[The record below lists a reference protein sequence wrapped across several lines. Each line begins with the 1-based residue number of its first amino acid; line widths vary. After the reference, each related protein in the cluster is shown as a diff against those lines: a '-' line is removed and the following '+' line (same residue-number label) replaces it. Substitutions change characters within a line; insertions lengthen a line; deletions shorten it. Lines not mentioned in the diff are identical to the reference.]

1 MWVADQWKEYEII
14 DCSKGEKLERWGDY
28 ILLRPDPQV
37 LWDLPRKNPA
47 WKKLN
52 GHYHRSNKGGGEWEF
67 FDLPKQWSINYK
79 DLTFH
84 LKPFTFKHTGLFPEQ
99 AVNWDWFS
107 EKIRNANR
115 EIKVLNLFA
124 YTGGA
129 TLAAA
134 KAGAKVTHVDASKG
148 MVTWGKENAVASGL
162 EDAPIRWL
170 VDDCV
175 KFVEREIRRGNHY
188 DGIIMDPPSYGRG
201 PKGEIWKL
209 EEKIHPFIALASQL
223 LSDNPLF
230 FLVNSYTTGLAPA
243 VLTYMISTEVG
254 KKFGGHV
261 ESQEIGLPVKETGLI
276 LPFGKLFFISLSFP
290 RAASPE
296 RDCMCFLPSFAETT
310 PDPAWSFRFR
320 CSASE

>member
-1 MWVADQWKEYEII
+1 MWVADQWKDYEII
-14 DCSKGEKLERWGDY
+14 DCSKGEKLERWGKY
-28 ILLRPDPQV
+28 VLLRPDPQV
-37 LWDLPRKNPA
+37 LWDTPRKNPA

-67 FDLPKQWSINYK
+67 FDLPEQWSIHYK

-99 AVNWDWFS
+99 ATNWDWFS
-107 EKIRNANR
+107 EKIRHAGR
-115 EIKVLNLFA
+115 EIKVLNLFG

-134 KAGAKVTHVDASKG
+134 KASAKVTHVDASKG
-148 MVTWGKENAVASGL
+148 MITWGKENAVSSGL
-162 EDAPIRWL
+162 GDAPIRWL

-223 LSDNPLF
+223 LSDDPLF

-243 VLTYMISTEVG
+243 VLTYMISTEVCA
-254 KKFGGHV
+254 KFGGCV
-261 ESQEIGLPVKETGLI
+261 ESQEIGLPVKESGLI
-276 LPFGKLFFISLSFP
+276 LPCG
-290 RAASPE
+290 ASG
-296 RDCMCFLPSFAETT
+296 R
-310 PDPAWSFRFR
+310 WSR
-320 CSASE
+320 E

>member
-1 MWVADQWKEYEII
+1 MLWISDEWKEYEVL
-14 DCSKGEKLERWGDY
+14 DASGGERLERWGKF
-28 ILLRPDPQV
+28 ILVRPDPQV
-37 LWDLPRKNPA
+37 IWDTPRTVPQ
-47 WKKLN
+47 WKR
-52 GHYHRSNKGGGEWEF
+52 YDARYVRSNTGGGHWT
-67 FDLPKQWSINYK
+67 DNKLPERWQIHYK
-79 DLTFH
+79 DYLTFNV
-84 LKPFTFKHTGLFPEQ
+84 KPMNFKHTGVFPEQ
-99 AVNWDWFS
+99 AANWDFIR
-107 EKIRNANR
+107 EKVAAASARR
-115 EIKVLNLFA
+115 PVRVLNLFA

-276 LPFGKLFFISLSFP
+276 LPCG
-290 RAASPE
+290 ASG
-296 RDCMCFLPSFAETT
+296 RWSAE
-310 PDPAWSFRFR
+310 
-320 CSASE
+320 

>member
-1 MWVADQWKEYEII
+1 MRVASDWKDYELI
-14 DCSKGEKLERWGDY
+14 DCSAGEKLERWTRE
-28 ILLRPDPQV
+28 ILIRPDPQV
-37 LWDLPRKNPA
+37 IWNSPRENRLWAQPGAR
-47 WKKLN
+47 
-52 GHYHRSNKGGGEWEF
+52 YVRSRTGGGKWQTF
-67 FDLPKQWSINYK
+67 KRIPAVWQVRYK
-79 DLTFH
+79 DLTFNI
-84 LKPFTFKHTGLFPEQ
+84 KTMGFKHTGLFPEQ
-99 AVNWDWFS
+99 AVNWDLVRGMI
-107 EKIRNANR
+107 EGADRPV
-115 EIKVLNLFA
+115 KVLNLFA

-276 LPFGKLFFISLSFP
+276 LPCG
-290 RAASPE
+290 ASG
-296 RDCMCFLPSFAETT
+296 RWSAE
-310 PDPAWSFRFR
+310 
-320 CSASE
+320 